1 MNKIIKVKLPKN
13 FFECIIFTENNINV
27 HMNIKDIN
35 NLINL
40 YKIGMEYYSSINNIE
55 MFEIFN
61 DKMKKFTSNKRI
73 INYLENNNQYSINL
87 KKLYKNL
94 DDKINNKKQIYENL
108 NNDNNKII
116 NEKIKEKDFY
126 DNNFNSNLIKNLDN
140 QENNFKLKLKNKKN
154 LFKKEKKLNENI
166 KNLDTNIFSNDFE
179 NLYDI
184 IKNLYEDKYTKIYD
198 NLESIYDNKIK
209 IVPDHIETMKEL
221 ELLSLDD
228 IQNKNFYE
236 NFIQNIKLE
245 NLKKIHNLTK
255 SQKNFIINTKK
266 IISKEDLLANQKIN
280 DLKNKLYENILNTI
294 SI

>member
-13 FFECIIFTENNINV
+13 FFECIIFTENNINID
-27 HMNIKDIN
+27 MNIKEIN

-40 YKIGMEYYSSINNIE
+40 YKMGMEYYSSINNIE

-61 DKMKKFTSNKRI
+61 DKMKNFTSNKRI

-94 DDKINNKKQIYENL
+94 DDKINNKKQIYENF
-108 NNDNNKII
+108 NKDNNKII

-154 LFKKEKKLNENI
+154 LIKKEKKIKENI

-184 IKNLYEDKYTKIYD
+184 IKNLYEDKYSKIYD
-198 NLESIYDNKIK
+198 NLNSIYNNKIE
-209 IVPDHIETMKEL
+209 IIPDYIETMKEL
-221 ELLSLDD
+221 ELLSKDD

-255 SQKNFIINTKK
+255 SQKNIIINTKK

-280 DLKNKLYENILNTI
+280 NLKNQLYENILNTI

>member
-13 FFECIIFTENNINV
+13 FFECIIFTENNINID
-27 HMNIKDIN
+27 MNIKEIN

-40 YKIGMEYYSSINNIE
+40 YKMGMEYYSSINNIE

-61 DKMKKFTSNKRI
+61 DKMKNFTSNKRI

-94 DDKINNKKQIYENL
+94 DDKINNKKQIYENF

-116 NEKIKEKDFY
+116 NEKIKEKDFC

-154 LFKKEKKLNENI
+154 LIKKEKKIKENI

-184 IKNLYEDKYTKIYD
+184 IKNLYEDKYSKIYD
-198 NLESIYDNKIK
+198 NLNSIYNNKIE
-209 IVPDHIETMKEL
+209 IIPDYIETMKEL
-221 ELLSLDD
+221 ELLSKDD

-255 SQKNFIINTKK
+255 SQKNIIINTKK

-280 DLKNKLYENILNTI
+280 NLKNQLYENILNTI

>member
-13 FFECIIFTENNINV
+13 FFECIIFTENNINID
-27 HMNIKDIN
+27 MNIKEIN

-40 YKIGMEYYSSINNIE
+40 YKMGMEYYSSINNIE

-61 DKMKKFTSNKRI
+61 DKMKNFTSNKRI

-94 DDKINNKKQIYENL
+94 NDKINNKKQIYENF

-154 LFKKEKKLNENI
+154 LIKKEKKIKENI

-184 IKNLYEDKYTKIYD
+184 IKNLYEDKYSKIYD
-198 NLESIYDNKIK
+198 NLNSIYNNKIE
-209 IVPDHIETMKEL
+209 IIPDYIETMKEL
-221 ELLSLDD
+221 ELLSKDD

-255 SQKNFIINTKK
+255 SQKNIIINTKK

-280 DLKNKLYENILNTI
+280 NLKNQLYENILNTI

>member
-13 FFECIIFTENNINV
+13 FFEYVILIENNINV
-27 HMNIKDIN
+27 DINIKDIN

-40 YKIGMEYYSSINNIE
+40 YKMGMEYYSSINNIE

-61 DKMKKFTSNKRI
+61 DKMKNFTSNKHI
-73 INYLENNNQYSINL
+73 INYLENNKQYSIEI
-87 KKLYKNL
+87 KKLYQNFN
-94 DDKINNKKQIYENL
+94 DKINNKKQIYIIH
-108 NNDNNKII
+108 NNDDNKII
-116 NEKIKEKDFY
+116 NEKIKEKNFS

-140 QENNFKLKLKNKKN
+140 QEKNFKLKLKNKKN
-154 LFKKEKKLNENI
+154 LLKRDKKIKENI
-166 KNLDTNIFSNDFE
+166 KNLNTNIFSNNFE
-179 NLYDI
+179 NLFDI
-184 IKNLYEDKYTKIYD
+184 IKNLYEDNYSIIYN
-198 NLESIYDNKIK
+198 NLKSIYNNKIK

-221 ELLSLDD
+221 ELLLLDD
-228 IQNKNFYE
+228 IQNKSFYE

-255 SQKNFIINTKK
+255 SQKNIIINKKK
-266 IISKEDLLANQKIN
+266 IISKEDLLTNQKIN